1 MPSLPRFQSLDISLR
16 ALGSHPLRT
25 VLSTLGIVMGVASL
39 VAVLAVSDGVEK
51 FSRAQLATT
60 TDIQAVGV
68 RPRTTRMV
76 EGVLFP
82 NPGYPIFTVAD
93 GEALARAV
101 PEAGSVTVSASGPA
115 LVRLAPGDS
124 GRAAVVTG
132 RSAASDAPVAAGRPL
147 SLEEL
152 RGEGRVAVLS
162 HRLAEA
168 LGGAEAVVGRTVRIS
183 DSSFSVV
190 GVRAARE
197 GEQAFQ
203 VEVPLGAVRQATDP
217 GSTSAGIPN
226 IIIQAR
232 RVEDVEVMKRGVE
245 TWLDTRVSDRA
256 AMVLVENNQARLDQV
271 SQGMLLFKLL
281 MAAIV
286 SISLLVGGIGIMNVL
301 LASVAE
307 RTREIG
313 IRRAAGARR
322 GDVLRQFLSESVLI
336 TSLGSGIGLVLGFG
350 AALGVTSVMRART
363 EAPVSAV
370 FAWSTVLVAAVSAI
384 MVGLVFGI
392 YPALRAS
399 RLSPIDAIRHE

>member
-1 MPSLPRFQSLDISLR
+1 MPPLPRFQSLGISLR

-25 VLSTLGIVMGVASL
+25 ALSTLGIVMGVASL
-39 VAVLAVSDGVEK
+39 VAVLAVSDGVER

-60 TDIQAVGV
+60 TDLQAVGV
-68 RPRTTRMV
+68 RPRTTRVV
-76 EGVLFP
+76 EGVTFP
-82 NPGYPIFTVAD
+82 NPGFPIFTVAD
-93 GEALARAV
+93 GEALAEAV
-101 PEAGSVTVSASGPA
+101 PEAATVTVSASGPA
-115 LVRLAPGDS
+115 LVRLAADDS
-124 GRAAVVTG
+124 GRAALVTG
-132 RSAASDAPVAAGRPL
+132 RSAASDEPL
-147 SLEEL
+147 SMGRRLSAEEL
-152 RGEGRVAVLS
+152 RGDARVAVVS

-168 LGGAEAVVGRTVRIS
+168 LGGAAALVGRTVLLS
-183 DSSFSVV
+183 DNPFRVV
-190 GVRAARE
+190 GVQAARE
-197 GEQAFQ
+197 GAQAFRI
-203 VEVPLGAVRQATDP
+203 EVPLGAVRQATDP
-217 GSTSAGIPN
+217 GSTTAGIPG
-226 IIIQAR
+226 IIVQAR

-245 TWLDTRVSDRA
+245 GWLDARVPDRT
-256 AMVLVENNQARLDQV
+256 AMVVVENNQARLDQV

-336 TSLGSGIGLVLGFG
+336 TSLGSGIGLMLGFG
-350 AALGVTSVMRART
+350 GATGVTAIMRART

-384 MVGLVFGI
+384 LVGLVFGI